1 MYRTHIDHHLQTIHN
16 SLDQINHYLNNDF
29 NHDPYRHRYNT
40 PPYSGPYRGPYS
52 NPVNSSRSYNT
63 TRTTRYVEP
72 EEPHEFHIRLNE
84 PINLSDLPTPNS
96 IASLFTNNN
105 RENERNNVKLIND
118 NTTITAH
125 IHETPLNCSICRE
138 DINRDNNIKRTINH
152 CNHEFHQKCLDK
164 WFETKKTCPIC
175 RYELTDTPTV
185 GVNRETINNT
195 SVNSLD

>member
-1 MYRTHIDHHLQTIHN
+1 M
-16 SLDQINHYLNNDF
+16 
-29 NHDPYRHRYNT
+29 
-40 PPYSGPYRGPYS
+40 GGPYS
-52 NPVNSSRSYNT
+52 NPVNSSRSHNNT

-72 EEPHEFHIRLNE
+72 ETHEFHIRLNE

-96 IASLFTNNN
+96 IASLFTNN
-105 RENERNNVKLIND
+105 RENERTNVKLIND
-118 NTTITAH
+118 NTKITAH

-164 WFETKKTCPIC
+164 WFETNKTCPMC
-175 RYELTDTPTV
+175 RYELTAESNPLVPANT
-185 GVNRETINNT
+185 T